1 MRQRFAP
8 VCETVLDARFQ
19 IARDVAHQRGP
30 EVAAHHVAPQ
40 RQGEPGLELPPLAQ
54 IGPQVEAA
62 VAVRE
67 LTLVNQQSRGGPPL
81 HHVVLDLI
89 ERHYDMADLGLVQLE
104 REKRRGELTRDGD
117 ERAAAA
123 ERDPRVG
130 WARSARD
137 DAGPITVA
145 EARTVR
151 QQRIAIGEVG
161 VGVQRDGRHF
171 ELAREGAAVQ
181 RLDVRELVD
190 IAAVARV
197 DLTSRER
204 PEHEGIVRVRAVRQP
219 DRAGRASGPA
229 GGGRHS
235 SSHW

>member
-1 MRQRFAP
+1 PAP
-8 VCETVLDARFQ
+8 P
-19 IARDVAHQRGP
+19 RGP
-30 EVAAHHVAPQ
+30 AA
-40 RQGEPGLELPPLAQ
+40 PGLAPPPSAKSR
-54 IGPQVEAA
+54 PQLEAA
-62 VAVRE
+62 AAVRD

-151 QQRIAIGEVG
+151 QQRIAVGEVG
-161 VGVQRDGRHF
+161 VGV
-171 ELAREGAAVQ
+171 
-181 RLDVRELVD
+181 
-190 IAAVARV
+190 
-197 DLTSRER
+197 
-204 PEHEGIVRVRAVRQP
+204 
-219 DRAGRASGPA
+219 
-229 GGGRHS
+229 
-235 SSHW
+235 